1 MVARR
6 GPLCNRSRA
15 AVFLC
20 YHSVADH
27 GPPFLSVGQ
36 QTFQQQLE
44 TLKRLGFRSGGQD
57 DLERMVRGQTVDG
70 RLAFLTF
77 DDGYLDNYAAARPLL
92 DAYGFRALI
101 FLLPPR
107 VDRGDVLDWPRVE
120 RHVTAYPEVMQS
132 LTWPM
137 VESMAE
143 AGHEFGSHTL
153 SHPMLTQLGDE
164 QLRQELFDSRARIK
178 ERLGRCD
185 SIAYP
190 FGDWAG
196 RVAEAAADA
205 GYSYGFTLPERSQL
219 SADRLTIPRIS
230 VDHRDGETRFRR
242 KLTAAYRALSLS
254 PCRPLA
260 RRVLRRTPAHK
271 RPVQYPRRQRR

>member
-1 MVARR
+1 MARR
-6 GPLCNRSRA
+6 RSGPLCNRSRG

-27 GPPFLSVGQ
+27 GPPFLSVGEE
-36 QTFQQQLE
+36 TFEQQLK

-57 DLERMVRGQTVDG
+57 DLYRMVRGQRVDG
-70 RLAFLTF
+70 RLVFLTF
-77 DDGYLDNYAAARPLL
+77 DDGYVDNYAAARPLL
-92 DAYGFRALI
+92 DAHGFRALI
-101 FLLPPR
+101 FILPPR
-107 VDRGDVLDWPRVE
+107 VDGGDALAWPRVE
-120 RHVTAYPEVMQS
+120 RHLAAYPDVMRS
-132 LTWPM
+132 MTWPM

-153 SHPMLTQLGDE
+153 SHPMLTELGE
-164 QLRQELFDSRARIK
+164 EELRQELFDSRARIK

-205 GYSYGFTLPERSQL
+205 GYSYGFTVPERSQL

-230 VDHRDGETRFRR
+230 VDQRDRESRFRR
-242 KLTAAYRALSLS
+242 KLGAAYRTLSLS
-254 PCRPLA
+254 PCKPVA
-260 RRVLRRTPAHK
+260 RRVLRRTAAHK
-271 RPVQYPRRQRR
+271 P